1 MPVNAGYEY
10 GIAESKYNKARTLQ
24 EKLRALEEMLRTS
37 PGHKSAEK
45 LRSGIKQKISKL
57 KEQIESQAKKRGGY
71 SLAIKKEGAAQID
84 LVGTTMSGKSTFLNK
99 ITNAK
104 AKTSNYP
111 FTTKKPEIGTMDY
124 HGIKIQII
132 EVPAITKDFIMQEKG
147 GIYLGLI
154 KQSDLLVVFGKD
166 KEEIKLV
173 LEELKY
179 NNVKVHYIIYEKDSN
194 MIEKIWDKLGLIK
207 VSTKQPG
214 KKADYPPMA
223 FKKGVNVRNLAERI
237 HKDFVKKFRF
247 ARIWG
252 KKVKFPGQ
260 SVGLNYELN
269 DNDIVEIHA
278 K

>member
-1 MPVNAGYEY
+1 MPINAGYEY
-10 GIAESKYNKARTLQ
+10 GIAESKYNKAKTPQ
-24 EKLRALEEMLRTS
+24 EKLKALEEMLRTAPS
-37 PGHKSAEK
+37 HKGSER
-45 LRSGIKQKISKL
+45 LRSSIKQKISKI
-57 KEQIESQAKKRGGY
+57 KEQIESQSKKRGGH
-71 SLAIKKEGAAQID
+71 SFTIKKEGAAQID

-99 ITNAK
+99 ITNAN
-104 AKTSNYP
+104 AKTSNFP

-154 KQSDLLVVFGKD
+154 KQADLLVIFGKD

-179 NNVKVHYIIYEKDSN
+179 NNVKVPYIVYDN
-194 MIEKIWDKLGLIK
+194 ANDMVEKIWNKLGLIK

-214 KKADYPPMA
+214 KKADYPPIA
-223 FKKGVNVRNLAERI
+223 FKKGVSVRDLAERI

-269 DNDIVEIHA
+269 DNDIVEVHA